1 MANNINNDLAYKVIN
16 KINLKK
22 LKIGIVGLGFV
33 GLPLAM
39 HFSQKGFK
47 VCGYDKD
54 ESKIKKSSKANFLY
68 FFGK

>member
-22 LKIGIVGLGFV
+22 LIWYSWVRICWF
-33 GLPLAM
+33 AISNA
-39 HFSQKGFK
+39 FFNEKGFK

-54 ESKIKKSSKANFLY
+54 ERRLKIFKSKFLI
-68 FFGK
+68 FLR